1 MRILLLCDS
10 LSNGGAERQ
19 MALLATALPAVHERL
34 VCSIDDGPFA
44 QVLRQQ
50 GVEVVSLGRRRRID
64 PSPLL
69 RLARLIFTYRPDV
82 VHCWGWMSTLA
93 AAPPCRLLRIPL
105 IDGTIRS
112 GGVLRRR
119 SSVYWWTA
127 RLADQVVANSRSG
140 LAAHP
145 VPRRKGRVIHNG
157 FDATRIPS
165 RVPTA
170 RLSDTRFKVVMAARM
185 ASEKDFDTFVSAARH
200 LCDEDRIADRWIFL
214 AVGDGAERTR
224 LVEQNEDLVRV
235 GILRFVQPGMDVMDI
250 LSAAQVGVLLTNPR
264 VAVEGCSNSILEYMA
279 CGLPVICS
287 RGGGNAEVV
296 VEGKTG
302 FFIPPRDWASLVD
315 RLRYLYSHGAEA
327 ATMGAEG
334 HRRVARSFSVDRLTQ
349 ETTLMYREVISKRK
363 PPPAQRD
370 QGAFGNRGA

>member
-1 MRILLLCDS
+1 MRILLVCDS

-44 QVLRQQ
+44 GVLRQQ
-50 GVEVVSLGRRRRID
+50 GVELVSLGRKGRID
-64 PSPLL
+64 PSPVL
-69 RLARLIFTYRPDV
+69 RLARLIFAYRPDV

-93 AAPPCRLLRIPL
+93 AVPPCRLLRIPL

-112 GGVLRRR
+112 GGVLSHR
-119 SSVYWWTA
+119 SGVYWWTA

-157 FDATRIPS
+157 FDTTRIPS
-165 RVPTA
+165 RVAAA
-170 RLSDTRFKVVMAARM
+170 RLPEERFGVVMASRM
-185 ASEKDFDTFVSAARH
+185 ASEKDFDTFLSAARH
-200 LCDEDRIADRWIFL
+200 LHDQDLNSGRWIFF
-214 AVGDGAERTR
+214 AVGDGVERAR
-224 LVEQNEDLVRV
+224 LMEQHEDLMRAGV
-235 GILRFVQPGMDVMDI
+235 LQFVQPGMNVMGT
-250 LSAAQVGVLLTNPR
+250 LCTAQVGVLLTDPR
-264 VAVEGCSNSILEYMA
+264 MAVEGCSNSILEYMA

-302 FFIPPRDWASLVD
+302 FIIPPRDWASLVD
-315 RLRYLYSHGAEA
+315 RLRYLESHRERS
-327 ATMGAEG
+327 TEMGAEG
-334 HRRVARSFSVDRLTQ
+334 RLRVARLFSTERLARETLKLYWEVVINADRG
-349 ETTLMYREVISKRK
+349 S
-363 PPPAQRD
+363 
-370 QGAFGNRGA
+370 AFGRPTSAAGAQ